1 MMAQSRAC
9 ACVESLVNISPVS
22 ASPLP
27 NQRALFDIPDDIAYL
42 NCAYMSPLLLTSVAA
57 GIEGLQAKAVPWSIT
72 PPDFFSTVEK
82 LRGVAASLLN
92 ATENDMAI
100 VPSASYGLAVAA
112 KNLIVKPGQHI
123 LVLAE
128 QYPSNF
134 YVWKELAAQN
144 GAHLHTVPR
153 PADNDWT
160 GALLNTANGQTAI
173 AALPHCHWTDGT
185 LVDLAIV
192 RQALDQVGGAL
203 VVDLT
208 QSLGALTFDA
218 QVINP
223 DFAVAA
229 GYKWLLGPYSTG
241 LLYIAP
247 QHQQGM
253 PLEFGS
259 FSRLDAVKFSELINY
274 RDEFAPGARR
284 FDVGETA
291 NFALVPALLNSLQQI
306 LSWEVSRIEATLCR
320 TTNAIAERAKELGL
334 EVVDPPQRAGHFLGL
349 RFPQGLPMTIGEHL
363 ARNQVY
369 ASVRGDS
376 LRVTPYLYNTER
388 DVDRFLG
395 TLQDILR

>member
-1 MMAQSRAC
+1 MARNRVC
-9 ACVESLVNISPVS
+9 ACVEPLVNISHVS

-27 NQRALFDIPDDIAYL
+27 SQRALFDIPDHIAYF

-57 GIEGLQAKAVPWSIT
+57 GIKGLQAKAAPWSIT

-82 LRGVAASLLN
+82 LRGVAASLFN
-92 ATENDMAI
+92 ATENDLAI
-100 VPSASYGLAVAA
+100 IPSASYGLAVAA
-112 KNLIVKPGQHI
+112 KNLLVKPGQHI
-123 LVLAE
+123 VVLAE

-153 PADNDWT
+153 PANNDWT
-160 GALLNTANGQTAI
+160 GAVVNAINAQTAI

-185 LVDLAIV
+185 LVDLAVV
-192 RQALDQVGGAL
+192 RRALDQVGGAL

-218 QVINP
+218 QVIRP

-247 QHQQGM
+247 QYQQGA
-253 PLEFGS
+253 PLEFGP
-259 FSRLDAVKFSELINY
+259 FSRLDAVKFSELVNY

-284 FDVGETA
+284 FDVGEKA
-291 NFALVPALLNSLQQI
+291 NFALLPVLLNSLQQV

-320 TTNAIAERAKELGL
+320 TTSAIAERAKELGL
-334 EVVDPPQRAGHFLGL
+334 EVVEPHQRAGHFLGL
-349 RFPQGLPMTIGEHL
+349 RFPQGLPANIGERL
-363 ARNQVY
+363 AQHQIYV
-369 ASVRGDS
+369 SIRGDS
-376 LRVTPYLYNTER
+376 LRVTPYLYNTDR
-388 DVDRFLG
+388 DIDRFLDS
-395 TLQDILR
+395 LQKILR

>member
-1 MMAQSRAC
+1 
-9 ACVESLVNISPVS
+9 LVNISPVS

-82 LRGVAASLLN
+82 LRAVAASLLN

-160 GALLNTANGQTAI
+160 GALLNAVNGQTAI

-334 EVVDPPQRAGHFLGL
+334 EVVEPPQRAGHFLGL
-349 RFPQGLPMTIGEHL
+349 RFPQGLPMNIGEHL

>member
-82 LRGVAASLLN
+82 LRAVAASLLN

-160 GALLNTANGQTAI
+160 GALLNAVNGQTAI

-349 RFPQGLPMTIGEHL
+349 RFPQGLPMNIGEHL

>member
-1 MMAQSRAC
+1 
-9 ACVESLVNISPVS
+9 
-22 ASPLP
+22 
-27 NQRALFDIPDDIAYL
+27 
-42 NCAYMSPLLLTSVAA
+42 MSPLLLTSVAA
-57 GIEGLQAKAVPWSIT
+57 GIEGLQAKAAPWSIT

-82 LRGVAASLLN
+82 LRGVAASLFN
-92 ATENDMAI
+92 ATENDLAI
-100 VPSASYGLAVAA
+100 IPSASYGLAVAA
-112 KNLIVKPGQHI
+112 KNLVVKPGQHI

-160 GALLNTANGQTAI
+160 GAVVNAVNAQTAI

-185 LVDLAIV
+185 LVDLAVV
-192 RQALDQVGGAL
+192 RHALNQVGGAL

-208 QSLGALTFDA
+208 QSLGVLTFDA
-218 QVINP
+218 RVINP

-247 QHQQGM
+247 QHQQAT

-259 FSRLDAVKFSELINY
+259 FSRLDAVKFSELVNY

-306 LSWEVSRIEATLCR
+306 LSWGVSRIEATLCQ

-334 EVVDPPQRAGHFLGL
+334 EVVEPHQRAGHFLGL
-349 RFPQGLPMTIGEHL
+349 RFPQGLPENIGERL
-363 ARNQVY
+363 AQHQVY
-369 ASVRGDS
+369 ASIRGDS
-376 LRVTPYLYNTER
+376 LRVTPYLYNTDR
-388 DVDRFLG
+388 DIDRFLD
-395 TLQDILR
+395 TLQKILR

>member
-22 ASPLP
+22 ATPLP
-27 NQRALFDIPDDIAYL
+27 NQRALFDIPDHIAYF

-57 GIEGLQAKAVPWSIT
+57 GIEGLQAKAAPWGIT

-82 LRGVAASLLN
+82 LRAVAASLLN

-160 GALLNTANGQTAI
+160 GALLNAVNGQTAI

-334 EVVDPPQRAGHFLGL
+334 EVVEPPQRAGHFLGL
-349 RFPQGLPMTIGEHL
+349 RFPQGLPMNIGEHL

>member
-82 LRGVAASLLN
+82 LRAVAASLLN

-160 GALLNTANGQTAI
+160 GALLNAVNGQTAI

-247 QHQQGM
+247 QHQQGL

-259 FSRLDAVKFSELINY
+259 FSRLDAVKFSELVNY

-349 RFPQGLPMTIGEHL
+349 RFPQGLPMNIGEHL